1 MYEIPKDKIIWKK
14 VEYETV
20 VLDTDSGVYYV
31 LDELGSFIWDGLSSQ
46 KLPSQIVDDVIF
58 HYDTDLN
65 RIQKDMD
72 QFLNDLLREGIIRQ
86 SANVPLQEENSR
98 AMPDRSSKINS
109 KKPYTA
115 PSVKKFDDILQW
127 GFGS

>member
-14 VEYETV
+14 VEHETV

-46 KLPSQIVDDVIF
+46 ELPSQIVDDVIF

-86 SANVPLQEENSR
+86 SANVPLQKGSSR
-98 AMPDRSSKINS
+98 AMPDRSSKTNS
-109 KKPYTA
+109 KKPYAT